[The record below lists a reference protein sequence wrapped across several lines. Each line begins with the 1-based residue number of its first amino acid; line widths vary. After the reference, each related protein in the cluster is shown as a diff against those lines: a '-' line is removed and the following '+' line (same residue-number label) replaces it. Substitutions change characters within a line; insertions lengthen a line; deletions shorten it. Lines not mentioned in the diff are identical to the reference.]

1 MSDFKPFLSVF
12 IPFYLFTS
20 ILQFFNSSIFQ
31 SFNSSILQFF
41 NPSILQFFNPSIFL
55 LVFGGR
61 NPEVFLEHGTEIL
74 GIVES
79 CHGGHVGDLSSIAQ
93 QGSGSFQTDDA
104 DEVLWR
110 LTRIGFQLD
119 VEQRPAHSH
128 LSTEAVNGEVAVRDI
143 LDDKTCGLTDEP
155 VALL

>member
-20 ILQFFNSSIFQ
+20 ILQFFNPSIFQ
-31 SFNSSILQFF
+31 SFNSSILQ
-41 NPSILQFFNPSIFL
+41 SFNPSIFL

-79 CHGGHVGDLSSIAQ
+79 CHSGHVGDLSSIAQ

-119 VEQRPAHSH
+119 VKQRPAHSH

-143 LDDKTCGLTDEP
+143 LDDKTCGLTDEL

>member
-12 IPFYLFTS
+12 IPFYLFT
-20 ILQFFNSSIFQ
+20 
-31 SFNSSILQFF
+31 
-41 NPSILQFFNPSIFL
+41 SILQFFNPSIFL

-61 NPEVFLEHGTEIL
+61 NPEVFLEHGTEIF
-74 GIVES
+74 GVVES
-79 CHGGHVGDLSSIAQ
+79 CHGGYIGDLSAIAQ
-93 QGSGSFQTDDA
+93 QGGSTLKTDDA

-119 VEQRPAHSH
+119 VKQRPAHSH

-143 LDDKTCGLTDEP
+143 LDDKTCGLTDEL